1 MCSYWKIKGCLSRFQ
16 SFKVHIQVWLNSSIK
31 LFANYYFFQTRS
43 RLQQSVR
50 STKSSLD
57 PQHQNPTLI
66 TGTLLSPVSSDFQ
79 GSALFQIFKMF
90 LSKMLKA
97 ADHPML
103 MGKGGRMVSQLTN
116 IVLISIFQPNN
127 EVRKMQ
133 GMNLAS
139 LRHHVAL
146 QVYFCSV
153 K

>member
-16 SFKVHIQVWLNSSIK
+16 SFKVHIQVWLKSSIK
-31 LFANYYFFQTRS
+31 LFAIYYFFQARS

-50 STKSSLD
+50 SPKSSLD

>member
-1 MCSYWKIKGCLSRFQ
+1 MSIEISEFQGSYSGLA
-16 SFKVHIQVWLNSSIK
+16 KVFNQAVCKSL
-31 LFANYYFFQTRS
+31 FFQTRS

-50 STKSSLD
+50 SPKSSLD

-66 TGTLLSPVSSDFQ
+66 TGTLLSPCSPDFQ

-103 MGKGGRMVSQLTN
+103 MGKGGRMVSQLN
-116 IVLISIFQPNN
+116 KNRAYLRDSIFQPNN

-146 QVYFCSV
+146 QVYFCSA